1 MFVAPVWFTEEPIPT
16 VKMEF
21 SIGCPV
27 EASIT
32 VPLILPSKNG
42 KGCPNTFSEQ
52 NNRQHKKVI
61 RATKNQNAFSFSLPL
76 TKLLYLL
83 KIKFFLTCL

>member
-61 RATKNQNAFSFSLPL
+61 RVTKNQ
-76 TKLLYLL
+76 KRLL
-83 KIKFFLTCL
+83 IFFASNQTTISAEN